1 MLLTMAATDSASLL
15 RANPIFAGIPAPEI
29 NALARLATE
38 ETHAARA
45 FVFMEGDAARW
56 LYIVRSGH
64 VKIVRH
70 SKTGKDVVLELLG
83 AGEVFGGVAVLEKRP
98 YPAAAQAT
106 EATTVLKLPAEP
118 ILALAERH
126 PRFVREMALMIG
138 RRLRSAHDS
147 VESLA
152 VDPVEARLARTLLRL
167 AEREGKT
174 GTGGVTLPFHLTR
187 QSLADMS
194 GTTVETAIRVVGRW
208 LKDGR
213 LSEAGTRLVLTDPEA
228 LRELA
233 DRVVE

>member
-1 MLLTMAATDSASLL
+1 MLVAMTAIDRATLL

-83 AGEVFGGVAVLEKRP
+83 AGEIFGGVAVLEKRP

-106 EATTVLKLPAEP
+106 ERALPSSLP
-118 ILALAERH
+118 PLL
-126 PRFVREMALMIG
+126 PRPPRVPAPAPVR
-138 RRLRSAHDS
+138 
-147 VESLA
+147 
-152 VDPVEARLARTLLRL
+152 PRLA
-167 AEREGKT
+167 
-174 GTGGVTLPFHLTR
+174 P
-187 QSLADMS
+187 S
-194 GTTVETAIRVVGRW
+194 
-208 LKDGR
+208 
-213 LSEAGTRLVLTDPEA
+213 LVLF
-228 LRELA
+228 LSIL
-233 DRVVE
+233 VFSFL